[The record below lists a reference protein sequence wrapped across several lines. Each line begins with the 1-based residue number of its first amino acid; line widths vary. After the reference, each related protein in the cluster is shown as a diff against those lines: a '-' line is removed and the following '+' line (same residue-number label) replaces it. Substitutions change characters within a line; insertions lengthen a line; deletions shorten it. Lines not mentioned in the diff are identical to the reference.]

1 MGKEG
6 EMEIFLDS
14 ASMDEIRRW
23 LELGLLDGVTTNPS
37 IMLKDGGFDME
48 RRAKEIAALIQPRP
62 VSVEVTTNELDE
74 MVQQARTFAAWAPN
88 IVVKIPVINEYGEPC
103 YGVVRRLEQEGIKV
117 NLTACLSFGQATLGA
132 KAGATYVSIFAGR
145 VADEGHD
152 APHLIRAVLDWLGRW
167 RYPSRLIVGSIRGAI
182 DVQEAAMA
190 GVHIITVP
198 PQILE
203 KYIDHKYTRS
213 TVGGFNE
220 DARKALAKMK
230 ELALEVQA

>member
-1 MGKEG
+1 M
-6 EMEIFLDS
+6 
-14 ASMDEIRRW
+14 
-23 LELGLLDGVTTNPS
+23 DGVTTNPS

-48 RRAKEIAALIQPRP
+48 RRAQEIAALIQPRP

-103 YGVVRRLEQEGIKV
+103 YGVVRCLEREGIKV

-132 KAGATYVSIFAGR
+132 KAGASYVSIFAGR

-152 APHLIRAVLDWLGRW
+152 AGKLIGSVVAWLGRW
-167 RYPSRLIVGSIRGAI
+167 GYPTWIIVGSIRGAI
-182 DVQEAAMA
+182 DIQEAALA
-190 GVHIITVP
+190 GAHIITVP
-198 PQILE
+198 PHILE
-203 KYIDHKYTRS
+203 RYIDHQYSRA
-213 TVGGFNE
+213 TVRGFNE

-230 ELALEVQA
+230 ELAAGVNT